1 MKQKQQLNL
10 EMTIFNTAYALH
22 NYTINYVYNHYE
34 LLIKLW
40 TMWYSIFVRIPSPW
54 YVMLTYCGIWTIM

>member
-1 MKQKQQLNL
+1 MFMKQKQQLNL

-34 LLIKLW
+34 LLIKL
-40 TMWYSIFVRIPSPW
+40 
-54 YVMLTYCGIWTIM
+54 